1 LDHAARLNVRWG
13 LRTRHLGMQDNA
25 FELLEMRDGG
35 AVRIRPAPGGGVWD
49 ECVFG
54 RQPDEAFLKLF

>member
-1 LDHAARLNVRWG
+1 
-13 LRTRHLGMQDNA
+13 MQDNA